1 LQSRKAWEESHSVR
15 GNIWV
20 GHERLLS
27 WGVGLEIHSK
37 RQREDG
43 VMIWEETEMSP
54 EGLGRLRRMK

>member
-1 LQSRKAWEESHSVR
+1 M
-15 GNIWV
+15 
-20 GHERLLS
+20 S